1 MLQLKRIVLS
11 LAILLSAA
19 NLSYAQQT
27 RVGCMDKDIRVQV
40 EQIKHDFK
48 AQNMEV
54 YKDAMLS
61 MTPKEPSAVG
71 VQLNKGQLY
80 QFIYVCSK
88 SASKAY
94 FELFDGSQKKI
105 GDKTIASPGD
115 KNYLIYSFIPATTD
129 VYLVVLNQKIKGAS
143 FLKGGGTGEVC
154 GGFSIMQQA
163 ASE

>member
-1 MLQLKRIVLS
+1 MLHLKRIVLS
-11 LAILLSAA
+11 LTILISAA
-19 NLSYAQQT
+19 SISYAQQT

-61 MTPKEPSAVG
+61 MTPKEPSAIG

-88 SASKAY
+88 SATKAY
-94 FELFDGSQKKI
+94 FELYDGSQKKI
-105 GDKTIASPGD
+105 GDKTIASPSD

-129 VYLVVLNQKIKGAS
+129 VYLIVLNQKTKGTS
-143 FLKGGGTGEVC
+143 FLKGGSSEVC
-154 GGFSIMQQA
+154 GGFSIMQQS

>member
-1 MLQLKRIVLS
+1 MLHLKRIVLS
-11 LAILLSAA
+11 LTIVISAA
-19 NLSYAQQT
+19 SISYAQQT

-61 MTPKEPSAVG
+61 MTPKEPSAIG

-88 SASKAY
+88 SATKAY
-94 FELFDGSQKKI
+94 FELYDGSQKKI
-105 GDKTIASPGD
+105 GDKTIASPSD

-129 VYLVVLNQKIKGAS
+129 VYLIVLNQKTKGTS
-143 FLKGGGTGEVC
+143 FLKGGSNEVC
-154 GGFSIMQQA
+154 GGFSIMQQS

>member
-1 MLQLKRIVLS
+1 MLHLKRIVLS
-11 LAILLSAA
+11 LTILISATSI
-19 NLSYAQQT
+19 SYAQQT

-61 MTPKEPSAVG
+61 MTPKEPSAIG

-88 SASKAY
+88 SATKAY

-129 VYLVVLNQKIKGAS
+129 VYLIVLNQKTKGTS
-143 FLKGGGTGEVC
+143 FLKGGSNEVC
-154 GGFSIMQQA
+154 GGFSIMQQS

>member
-1 MLQLKRIVLS
+1 MLHLKRIVLS
-11 LAILLSAA
+11 LTILISAA
-19 NLSYAQQT
+19 SISYAQQT

-61 MTPKEPSAVG
+61 MTPKEPSAIG
-71 VQLNKGQLY
+71 VQLNKGKLY

-88 SASKAY
+88 SATKAY
-94 FELFDGSQKKI
+94 FELYDGSQKKI
-105 GDKTIASPGD
+105 GDKTIASPSD

-129 VYLVVLNQKIKGAS
+129 VYLIVLNQKTKGTS
-143 FLKGGGTGEVC
+143 FLKGGSNEVC
-154 GGFSIMQQA
+154 GGFSIMQQS

>member
-1 MLQLKRIVLS
+1 MLHLKRIVLS
-11 LAILLSAA
+11 LTILISAA
-19 NLSYAQQT
+19 SISYAQQT

-61 MTPKEPSAVG
+61 MTPKEPSAIG

-88 SASKAY
+88 SATKAY
-94 FELFDGSQKKI
+94 FELYDGSQKKI

-129 VYLVVLNQKIKGAS
+129 VYLIVLNQKTKGTS
-143 FLKGGGTGEVC
+143 FLKGGSNEVC
-154 GGFSIMQQA
+154 GGFSIMQQS

>member
-1 MLQLKRIVLS
+1 MLHLKRIVLC
-11 LAILLSAA
+11 LTILISAA
-19 NLSYAQQT
+19 SISYAQQT

-61 MTPKEPSAVG
+61 MTPKEPSAIG

-88 SASKAY
+88 SATKAY

-105 GDKTIASPGD
+105 GDKTIASPSD

-129 VYLVVLNQKIKGAS
+129 VYLIVLNQKTKGAS
-143 FLKGGGTGEVC
+143 FLKGGSNEVC
-154 GGFSIMQQA
+154 GGFSIMQQS